1 MFDLIRSTYQK
12 ITLQALTP
20 ASEAATSVQ
29 PKISS
34 SLKAIQQICIDI
46 LKLILIFFLLFFL
59 YYISLWM
66 YDKDYGLVIQPFET
80 SNMGDESDGK
90 PLAAL
95 LRFDLQNIN
104 DVWNENIDKK
114 GGDGSSSSFSFPNQS
129 IKNEDLEYSISAL
142 GSVGLEGSSFSLG
155 NMLFLMKG
163 LSGNRISTI
172 SCSLQKRNS
181 TVFAVAI
188 LEDRSSSEKIIR
200 IFQAKRVLYHNS
212 SMIDP
217 IPDLINDLA
226 YQISL
231 DISKRRAPQIKDQPK
246 NWHAFEYMTEGRKAY
261 IDYLIM
267 NNSNDIDNASNLTM
281 MAIESEPGWKRSS
294 DQLSN
299 LGFCYLENRDLAK
312 SKNIFLNTTTIDGFN
327 RSLGLGLIYGLEGD
341 YNNSLDELNKSIGL
355 NNHSAIAWYN
365 RGVALTKKKMPKEAI
380 ESYERAINLTPNYIN
395 ALYNKG
401 SALID
406 HGKHDDAIK
415 AFDEVIRLDKNY
427 FTAWNN
433 KGNALYLKGNYS
445 DAIEAYNMVIEINP
459 AYALAWYNKG
469 LALSQLGYYD
479 RAISAYNESIRLAP
493 NNPKTLNFKGLAL
506 AALKNYNG
514 SIECYDKAIDIDS
527 DWAAPYKNKGLA
539 LAALKKYNESIKC
552 YDKAINFDSD
562 SSAPYNNK
570 GLALAALK
578 NYNESIK
585 CYDKAIEID
594 SDWAAP
600 YNNKGEALAAL
611 KKYNESTEW
620 FDKAI
625 KLNSSFLEAKS
636 NLANILISQAKYDE
650 AIEALGAFP

>member
-1 MFDLIRSTYQK
+1 MSMFDLIRSTYKK

-20 ASEAATSVQ
+20 ASVAATSMQ

-34 SLKAIQQICIDI
+34 SLKTIQQICIDI
-46 LKLILIFFLLFFL
+46 LKLILIFCLLYFSYHIF
-59 YYISLWM
+59 LWM

-104 DVWNENIDKK
+104 DVWNEKIDKK
-114 GGDGSSSSFSFPNQS
+114 GGDGSSISFSFPNQS

-163 LSGNRISTI
+163 LSSNRISTI

-217 IPDLINDLA
+217 IPDLINNLA

-299 LGFCYLENRDLAK
+299 LGFCYLENKDLAK

-341 YNNSLDELNKSIGL
+341 YNKSLDELNKSIRL

-365 RGVALTKKKMPKEAI
+365 RGVALTNKKMPKEAI
-380 ESYERAINLTPNYIN
+380 ESYKQAINVTPNYIN

-401 SALID
+401 CALND
-406 HGKHDDAIK
+406 LKNYDDAIK

-469 LALSQLGYYD
+469 RALSQQGYYD

-493 NNPKTLNFKGLAL
+493 NNITLNH
-506 AALKNYNG
+506 
-514 SIECYDKAIDIDS
+514 
-527 DWAAPYKNKGLA
+527 
-539 LAALKKYNESIKC
+539 
-552 YDKAINFDSD
+552 
-562 SSAPYNNK
+562 K

-585 CYDKAIEID
+585 CYDKAIKFDSNWSAPYNNKGLALAALKNYSESIKCYDKAIKFDSDSSVYYNNKGEALAALKNYNGSIECYDKAIKFD
-594 SDWAAP
+594 SDWSAP

-611 KKYNESTEW
+611 KKCNESTEW

-625 KLNSSFLEAKS
+625 KLNSSLLDAKS
-636 NLANILISQAKYDE
+636 NKRTS
-650 AIEALGAFP
+650 

>member
-1 MFDLIRSTYQK
+1 MFDLIRSTYKK

-20 ASEAATSVQ
+20 SSVATTSMQ

-34 SLKAIQQICIDI
+34 SLKTIQQICIDI
-46 LKLILIFFLLFFL
+46 LKLILIFFLLYFT
-59 YYISLWM
+59 YHICLWM

-80 SNMGDESDGK
+80 SNIGDESDGK

-104 DVWNENIDKK
+104 DVWNENIDKN
-114 GGDGSSSSFSFPNQS
+114 GGGGSSISFSFPNQS

-200 IFQAKRVLYHNS
+200 IFQAKRVLCHNS

-231 DISKRRAPQIKDQPK
+231 DISKRRAPQIRDQPK

-267 NNSNDIDNASNLTM
+267 NNSNDLDNASNLTM

-299 LGFCYLENRDLAK
+299 LGFCYLERSSDQLSNLKFCYLENKDLAK

-327 RSLGLGLIYGLEGD
+327 RSLGLGLIYGFERD
-341 YNNSLDELNKSIGL
+341 YNGSLDELNKSIRL

-365 RGVALTKKKMPKEAI
+365 RGVALTQKKMPKEAI
-380 ESYERAINLTPNYIN
+380 ESYKRAINETPNYIN

-401 SALID
+401 RALND
-406 HGKHDDAIK
+406 LKNYDDAIK

-433 KGNALYLKGNYS
+433 KGNALYRKGNYS

-459 AYALAWYNKG
+459 AYVPAWHNKG
-469 LALSQLGYYD
+469 LALSQQRNYD
-479 RAISAYNESIRLAP
+479 KAISAYNEAIRLDP
-493 NNPKTLNFKGLAL
+493 NDTTALNGKGEAL
-506 AALKNYNG
+506 AALKKYNE
-514 SIECYDKAIDIDS
+514 SIKCYDRAIKIES
-527 DWAAPYKNKGLA
+527 DWSMPYNNKGLA

-552 YDKAINFDSD
+552 YDKAIKIDSD
-562 SSAPYNNK
+562 WSAPYNNK
-570 GLALAALK
+570 GEALAVLK
-578 NYNESIK
+578 KYNESIK
-585 CYDKAIEID
+585 CYDKAIKFD
-594 SDWAAP
+594 SDWSAP

-611 KKYNESTEW
+611 KKYNESIEW

-625 KLNSSFLEAKS
+625 KLNSSFLEA
-636 NLANILISQAKYDE
+636 NLTKE
-650 AIEALGAFP
+650 HP